1 MNDIYCMIFLY
12 LKPIEILHT
21 ASLLNT
27 SWNHSVL
34 YYSRHHPSFRLNFRI
49 PVPLVIRDSTRYDK
63 IFLDHPMLPNVQR
76 IMIDFYEKPNRNFYR
91 SDYQL
96 LVYPAVARRLRR
108 FLEKIKIKKSPDQIK
123 LDFHAKDP
131 EHDYFIYLCN
141 KNSC

>member
-1 MNDIYCMIFLY
+1 
-12 LKPIEILHT
+12 
-21 ASLLNT
+21 
-27 SWNHSVL
+27 
-34 YYSRHHPSFRLNFRI
+34 
-49 PVPLVIRDSTRYDK
+49 
-63 IFLDHPMLPNVQR
+63 MLPNVQR